1 MTEEVTFRNVVGR
14 NGIRLRLAV
23 AGEGP
28 LVLMV
33 HGFPESWYSWR
44 HQITAI
50 AGAGYMAAALDVRG
64 YGGSDKPE
72 EIAAYSVADLAGDI
86 VDVIDAL
93 DLRGAVI
100 VGHDWGAVQVYAA
113 AIRHPEK
120 IRAVVGISV
129 PASKHPQLKP
139 SESWKK
145 LYADT
150 LFYQVYFQKE
160 GAAEAEFEADLPR
173 FVRIF
178 FTSLSADASIK
189 DNVLIRP
196 KHAERLL
203 DGLPDPVDLPN
214 WLSQADVDFYA
225 ESFRASGL
233 RGPLNRY
240 RCADIDWEQ
249 MLPYAERNIDQPS
262 LFIGGIQEPTRYM
275 IPGIDRFDDPVPR
288 MTDIRGIHMLDG
300 VGHWVQQE
308 APEKTSELI
317 VGFLRSL

>member
-1 MTEEVTFRNVVGR
+1 VWDEVTFRNVVGR
-14 NGIRLRLAV
+14 GGLRLRLAV

-86 VDVIDAL
+86 ADVIDAL
-93 DLRGAVI
+93 GAGQAVI

-113 AIRHPEK
+113 AILHPEK

-129 PASKHPQLKP
+129 PASRHPKTEP

-145 LYADT
+145 LYADA

-160 GAAEAEFEADLPR
+160 GVAEAEFEADLRR
-173 FVRIF
+173 FVRVF
-178 FTSLSADASIK
+178 FTSLSADGSIR

-196 KHAERLL
+196 KNAERLL
-203 DGLPDPVDLPN
+203 DGLPDPARLPH
-214 WLSQADVDFYA
+214 WLSREDVDFYA
-225 ESFRASGL
+225 ESFRAGGL

-249 MLPYAERNIDQPS
+249 MRPFAERNIDQPS

-275 IPGIDRFDDPVPR
+275 IPGIDRFEDPVPR

-317 VGFLRSL
+317 IGFLRSL